1 MNEKMKP
8 YSSFLFI
15 AILGELLLFC
25 KGGAVRKWICAVFG
39 ASISPSVIGQN
50 VKLSRLILCKK
61 NVFCLTYLAF
71 GRGQFLLFSPNS
83 ATPSGIQ

>member
-1 MNEKMKP
+1 MNEKMRP

-25 KGGAVRKWICAVFG
+25 KGSAVWKWICAVFG

-50 VKLSRLILCKK
+50 VKLSRLILYKK
-61 NVFCLTYLAF
+61 MFFVLI
-71 GRGQFLLFSPNS
+71 P
-83 ATPSGIQ
+83 I